1 MGNNADIKPN
11 LKALRHKACMNKSLC
26 DTTVLL
32 SCFGQLEHE
41 NRQLRQDLS
50 LLSPV
55 AGTQTGYEDPK
66 LMTGIAASSVSNV
79 HNVMLRE
86 EKGPYKYQMQPDAA
100 NDFAS
105 EQHQAFISEQRADF
119 ATPPLYDLD
128 RTAVTG
134 KTHGIA
140 DEPKQVLGGGF
151 VQEMAM

>member
-1 MGNNADIKPN
+1 
-11 LKALRHKACMNKSLC
+11 MNMSLC

-55 AGTQTGYEDPK
+55 AGTPGYEDPK
-66 LMTGIAASSVSNV
+66 LMTGIADLSVSDV

-86 EKGPYKYQMQPDAA
+86 ENGSYKYQMQADAA
-100 NDFAS
+100 NDFAL
-105 EQHQAFISEQRADF
+105 EQHQAFVSEQRADF

>member
-1 MGNNADIKPN
+1 MGNDADTKPN
-11 LKALRHKACMNKSLC
+11 LKALRHKASLHKSLC

-50 LLSPV
+50 LLSPD
-55 AGTQTGYEDPK
+55 DPK
-66 LMTGIAASSVSNV
+66 LMTRMADLSVSDV

-86 EKGPYKYQMQPDAA
+86 EKGSYKYQMQPDAA

-105 EQHQAFISEQRADF
+105 EQHQAFVSEQRADF